1 MKKMEEY
8 DYYYRQGKDLHY
20 QWALGQCLLS
30 WLMFM
35 PFGAALFFITKM
47 YTPLRI
53 TLGFVFG
60 CLISDM
66 YFFVGLRR
74 LYKMKATEKNIT
86 DWFPKFLIRFFISAV
101 VNLIFFIILSICFL
115 YDNALFVK
123 VATPIF
129 TVALIALITGI
140 IICAKKIKKLKL
152 IRSVNAEQIEWWFNN
167 VSTIIYNQEVWDI
180 IKDVRQKLA
189 GSGFNDSWRRM
200 VFIHFYRINIY
211 L

>member
-20 QWALGQCLLS
+20 QWALWQCLLS
-30 WLMFM
+30 WIIFM
-35 PFGAALFFITKM
+35 PLGAAFFFLTKM

-53 TLGFVFG
+53 TLGLVFG

-66 YFFVGLRR
+66 YFFMGLKGI
-74 LYKMKATEKNIT
+74 YKMKATEKNIN
-86 DWFPKFLIRFFISAV
+86 DWFHKFLIRFFISAA

-123 VATPIF
+123 IATPIF
-129 TVALIALITGI
+129 AVALIAFITGI

-152 IRSVNAEQIEWWFNN
+152 IRSVNAEQIE
-167 VSTIIYNQEVWDI
+167 
-180 IKDVRQKLA
+180 
-189 GSGFNDSWRRM
+189 
-200 VFIHFYRINIY
+200 
-211 L
+211 